1 MALGITEEDVRGAAD
16 AIVGRGERPTIE
28 RIRAELGRGSPNTVN
43 RHLDA
48 WWATLP
54 KRLAPQAD
62 DLPDE
67 VVQLARRIWTQV
79 LPVANH
85 AAEQHMAGTAREL
98 NERAQRLHEAETA
111 LTEKQRALSEVR
123 IALDRRIGELEA
135 ALATRDQALAEA
147 RQASDKVQA
156 ELKATRASL
165 QAAEGELSAARALH
179 TAETS
184 KLAERLAGNEKR
196 LMERLAEEK
205 AARDVDASTARKRI
219 KSLEDELRGAR
230 KLMEDQTAAG
240 LKVQASFRAE
250 LDALRKLLTREPT
263 KRATNARA
271 GRAAARSRKSANRS

>member
-1 MALGITEEDVRGAAD
+1 MARGITEEDVSGAAD

-67 VVQLARRIWTQV
+67 VVQLARRIWAQV
-79 LPVANH
+79 LPVANRSAEQHFADTARALNEREQRLH
-85 AAEQHMAGTAREL
+85 AAEAAGM
-98 NERAQRLHEAETA
+98 
-111 LTEKQRALSEVR
+111 EKQRALSDAR

-135 ALATRDQALAEA
+135 ALATRDQALTEA

-156 ELKATRASL
+156 ELKAARASL
-165 QAAEGELSAARALH
+165 EAARGELSTARAQH

-205 AARDVDASTARKRI
+205 TARDVDASTARKRI
-219 KSLEDELRGAR
+219 KSLEEELRGAR

-240 LKVQASFRAE
+240 LKVQASFRTE
-250 LDALRKLLTREPT
+250 LDALRKLLTRAPT
-263 KRATNARA
+263 KRAAKARG
-271 GRAAARSRKSANRS
+271 GRAATRKVI